1 MAARP
6 SSKRAARDAGRD
18 LKLDDLRAELEVV
31 RQQQRDLLGR
41 LCEKAGLANVTVP
54 TAELEA
60 ALREVAARF
69 CQPTS
74 GAAIATGAVDPA
86 ASLPRTSQ
94 KSRRDA

>member
-6 SSKRAARDAGRD
+6 FIKRAARDTGPV

-54 TAELEA
+54 TAELEV

-69 CQPTS
+69 CQSTS
-74 GAAIATGAVDPA
+74 GPAIATGTADPA
-86 ASLPRTSQ
+86 ASHPRTSQ
-94 KSRRDA
+94 KDRRDA